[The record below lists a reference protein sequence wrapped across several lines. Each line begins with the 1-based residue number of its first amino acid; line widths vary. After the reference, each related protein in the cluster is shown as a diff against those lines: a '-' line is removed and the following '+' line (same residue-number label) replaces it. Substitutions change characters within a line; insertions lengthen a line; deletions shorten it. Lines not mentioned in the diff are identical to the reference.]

1 MVARWISILDEYD
14 FDIQFRKGTQHSN
27 ADGLS
32 RIPARKCKKDD
43 CKQCFPDSIVQSQ
56 TEENANC
63 RICNRIHP
71 GSCPAVMTEENS
83 LLNTIVCSVIDNTP
97 DQNLDPNWLDF
108 WSMEEIKNMQEE
120 DPAIGDMLR
129 LKNNQDE
136 KPLRIDILNLH
147 PEAKVL
153 WGMWENLEV
162 KDDILYKQFLRED
175 NTILLQLV
183 APQKI
188 RETIFHQL
196 HHNKIAGHFGKDRT
210 INAIRTR
217 FYWPRSTENIKL
229 WCLEC
234 DLCARCKPG
243 PGVGKSPLR
252 QSKSSAPLERINVD
266 IVGPLPVTANGNEY
280 IIVLGDYY
288 SKWKEAF
295 PVPNHTAMTVADKII
310 TEFICRFGCPLQLHT
325 DQGKEFESHLFKI
338 MCEKLGVQKTHS
350 TPYRPQ
356 SSGLVERY
364 NRTLK
369 QMLSMFVNEHRN
381 DWDEHIPYL
390 MMAYRSTVHSTTKC
404 TPNSLM
410 LGREIRCPVDL
421 MFGLPNTVN
430 DFCQIEYVEWV
441 KNTMRE
447 AYKNVYDHSGQAA
460 QRQKLYYDRGLKV
473 RKFEPNC
480 WVWRWYPPKVNQT
493 LGLGWTGPYLV
504 IEKITDVT
512 YKIQK
517 SEQTKSIMVHV
528 DHLKPYLGRNEP
540 NNWVLNNTLNISHQS
555 DESLNLDMS
564 VGQALTPV
572 VYTPERQITK
582 TRIGRTVRP
591 RDIYS
596 P

>member
-1 MVARWISILDEYD
+1 
-14 FDIQFRKGTQHSN
+14 
-27 ADGLS
+27 
-32 RIPARKCKKDD
+32 
-43 CKQCFPDSIVQSQ
+43 
-56 TEENANC
+56 
-63 RICNRIHP
+63 
-71 GSCPAVMTEENS
+71 MTEENS

-252 QSKSSAPLERINVD
+252 QSKS
-266 IVGPLPVTANGNEY
+266 
-280 IIVLGDYY
+280 
-288 SKWKEAF
+288 
-295 PVPNHTAMTVADKII
+295 
-310 TEFICRFGCPLQLHT
+310 
-325 DQGKEFESHLFKI
+325 
-338 MCEKLGVQKTHS
+338 VQKTHS

>member
-1 MVARWISILDEYD
+1 
-14 FDIQFRKGTQHSN
+14 
-27 ADGLS
+27 
-32 RIPARKCKKDD
+32 
-43 CKQCFPDSIVQSQ
+43 
-56 TEENANC
+56 
-63 RICNRIHP
+63 
-71 GSCPAVMTEENS
+71 
-83 LLNTIVCSVIDNTP
+83 
-97 DQNLDPNWLDF
+97 
-108 WSMEEIKNMQEE
+108 
-120 DPAIGDMLR
+120 
-129 LKNNQDE
+129 
-136 KPLRIDILNLH
+136 
-147 PEAKVL
+147 
-153 WGMWENLEV
+153 MWENLEV
-162 KDDILYKQFLRED
+162 KDDNLYKQFLKED

-210 INAIRTR
+210 LNAIRTR
-217 FYWPRSTENIKL
+217 FYWPRITENIKL

-266 IVGPLPVTANGNEY
+266 IVGPLPITTNRNEY

-288 SKWKEAF
+288 SNWKEAF
-295 PVPNHTAMTVADKII
+295 PVPDHTAMTVADKII

-325 DQGKEFESHLFKI
+325 DQGKEFESHLFKT
-338 MCEKLGVQKTHS
+338 MCKKIGVQKTHS

-364 NRTLK
+364 NRSLK

-410 LGREIRCPVDL
+410 LRREIRCPVDL

-430 DFCQIEYVEWV
+430 DFCRIEYVEWV
-441 KNTMRE
+441 KNTLTE
-447 AYKNVYDHSGQAA
+447 AYKHVYDHSGQAA
-460 QRQKLYYDRGLKV
+460 QRQKSYYDRGLKV
-473 RKFEPNC
+473 RKLEPNC
-480 WVWRWYPPKVNQT
+480 WVWRWYPPKRNQT

-528 DHLKPYLGRNEP
+528 DHLKPYLECLNQD
-540 NNWVLNNTLNISHQS
+540 VLVS
-555 DESLNLDMS
+555 
-564 VGQALTPV
+564 QALTPV
-572 VYTPERQITK
+572 VYTPERQLTK
-582 TRIGRTVRP
+582 TRIGRTVKP
-591 RDIYS
+591 RDVYS
-596 P
+596 PISDEIVQIRADKQELQQFHHLVIRPATPIFHPLGQYCPVSRCCTMYKYSTLRELHTHWQYLHQANREIFKCGKCRKMFGIKSRCFRQIFYRHHVSEVYVENYLKIIITPNIDYIETRGAMLPRLGTPEENAELIAEEKRVAQRKREEEARVSPVHFLTERLEAAEIMERDFF